1 MESIF
6 TLEHF
11 VSLVLLVA
19 LQAVLGLDNLLYIS
33 IVSKQAPADQQKRV
47 AMTQACSKRTKSKH
61 GSESTYRMRSPM
73 LESESKADDVQLLTS
88 LSLVMTPTDKEARSQ
103 SVDKLLQ
110 RSLMPPSESS
120 VAWTWSC
127 TSMFP

>member
-47 AMTQACSKRTKSKH
+47 RTIGISWAIILRIGLLFLLIKLIELFQSPWVVIEENNIAYGTFDLHSLIILVGAYLLCIRPSKRF
-61 GSESTYRMRSPM
+61 GI
-73 LESESKADDVQLLTS
+73 
-88 LSLVMTPTDKEARSQ
+88 
-103 SVDKLLQ
+103 
-110 RSLMPPSESS
+110 
-120 VAWTWSC
+120 
-127 TSMFP
+127 